1 MRKIS
6 SENFAFYYKGG
17 MSYAT
22 FKTIFPQ
29 SIYAKQKD
37 RESSQITSKQI
48 NPVWPIDK
56 NRYRKTVR

>member
-22 FKTIFPQ
+22 FKTIFP
-29 SIYAKQKD
+29 
-37 RESSQITSKQI
+37 
-48 NPVWPIDK
+48 PIELCE
-56 NRYRKTVR
+56 TEGP